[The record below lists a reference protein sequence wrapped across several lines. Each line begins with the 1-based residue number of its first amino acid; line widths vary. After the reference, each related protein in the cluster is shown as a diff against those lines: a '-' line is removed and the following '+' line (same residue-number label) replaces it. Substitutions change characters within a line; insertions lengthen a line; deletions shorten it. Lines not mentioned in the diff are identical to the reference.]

1 MAHPTETPEQARQAE
16 RKGWVSRVLVIST
29 VLAVVLIALAYVFV
43 I

>member
-1 MAHPTETPEQARQAE
+1 MAHPTETPEEARQAE

-29 VLAVVLIALAYVFV
+29 VLAVVLIALSYLFV

>member
-1 MAHPTETPEQARQAE
+1 MAHPTETPEEARQAE

-29 VLAVVLIALAYVFV
+29 VLAIVLIALSYVFV

>member
-29 VLAVVLIALAYVFV
+29 VLAVVLIALAYIFV
-43 I
+43 V